1 MMVKDPFSKD
11 IDSIKDD
18 RQMILVAANGLIAEL
33 GYEQITMSMMAK
45 RAGIPVEQLAEHY
58 PNKQQILN
66 DLVGH
71 HLHVREGIR
80 AFTRTDPALSPLQSY
95 LRELELLLVY
105 MSKHRGTLQAYM
117 DNLSEIDPWIE
128 DRIDLH
134 RNQDVELLEKARDL
148 KELPRVNVTSLE
160 AVLHG
165 TLWALLGGYVV
176 EHNGTDF
183 ESIPREVSSRI
194 LEPLVRINLAA
205 H

>member
-1 MMVKDPFSKD
+1 MMVKDPFSED
-11 IDSIKDD
+11 IDSIKDV
-18 RQMILVAANGLIAEL
+18 RQIILVAANGLIAEL

-80 AFTRTDPALSPLQSY
+80 AFTRTDPDLSPLQSY
-95 LRELELLLVY
+95 LRELELLLEY

-117 DNLSEIDPWIE
+117 ENLSEIAPWIE

-148 KELPRVNVTSLE
+148 KELPRVNATSLE

-165 TLWALLGGYVV
+165 TFWGLLSECFTMTGT
-176 EHNGTDF
+176 TDF
-183 ESIPREVSSRI
+183 EAIPGVVSSRV
-194 LEPLVRINLAA
+194 LKPLLAFR
-205 H
+205 

>member
-1 MMVKDPFSKD
+1 
-11 IDSIKDD
+11 
-18 RQMILVAANGLIAEL
+18 MILVAANGLIAEL

-45 RAGIPVEQLAEHY
+45 RAEIPVEQLAEHY

-66 DLVGH
+66 DLVGY

-80 AFTRTDPALSPLQSY
+80 AFTHTDPALSPLQSY
-95 LRELELLLVY
+95 LRELELLLEY
-105 MSKHRGTLQAYM
+105 MSKHRRTLQAYM
-117 DNLSEIDPWIE
+117 ENLSEIDPCIE

-134 RNQDVELLEKARDL
+134 RNQDIELLEKARDL
-148 KELPRVNVTSLE
+148 KELPQVNVTSLE

-165 TLWALLGGYVV
+165 TLWALLGEYVV
-176 EHNGTDF
+176 EHNGADF

>member
-1 MMVKDPFSKD
+1 MMVKDPFSED
-11 IDSIKDD
+11 IDSIKDV
-18 RQMILVAANGLIAEL
+18 RQIILVAANGLIAEL

-58 PNKQQILN
+58 PNKQQVLN

-80 AFTRTDPALSPLQSY
+80 AFTRADPGLSPLQSY
-95 LRELELLLVY
+95 LRELELLLEY

-117 DNLSEIDPWIE
+117 ENLSEIDPWIE

-148 KELPRVNVTSLE
+148 KELPLVNATSLE
-160 AVLHG
+160 AVLYG
-165 TLWALLGGYVV
+165 TLWELIS
-176 EHNGTDF
+176 EHFTMTGTTDF
-183 ESIPREVSSRI
+183 EAIPGVVSSRV
-194 LEPLVRINLAA
+194 LEPLLAYR
-205 H
+205 